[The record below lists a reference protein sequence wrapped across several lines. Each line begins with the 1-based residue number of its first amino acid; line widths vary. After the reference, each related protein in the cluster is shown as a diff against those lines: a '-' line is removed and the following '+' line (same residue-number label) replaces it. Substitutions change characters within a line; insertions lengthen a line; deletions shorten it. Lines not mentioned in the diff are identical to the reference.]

1 MDMADPSDGVFSW
14 QGSLSPEE
22 ITERFKKVFGRD
34 MNPAERRGFFMD
46 LPISPEKESP
56 EL

>member
-1 MDMADPSDGVFSW
+1 MADPSDGVFSW

-56 EL
+56 PEL